1 MGQWIKSDFVFLG
14 AAVLVS
20 LLFASGLGGS
30 AVMGLL
36 GYAGM
41 PMSEVMLREELNA
54 SRALLAQQGLGSLA
68 LFLLPGV
75 AMLQRWSAQQ
85 SAEVAVES
93 PALPRAEWSVAQTAM
108 AWSLLPALLPLLEWA
123 TGQWMLL
130 LESQNWAAEARAQV
144 EMQAQLVERVLF
156 LPHWIDA
163 VLGVLVFVGLAAV
176 GEELFFRGAL
186 QRMLRPRWGQGS
198 VLASALLFAGFHF
211 DLLHLP
217 FLLTAGF
224 LLAWLYERSGRLWV
238 PVGAHVLHNAVTYLQ
253 AQRAGPGSYAEFS
266 AEPLSWTVAAGT
278 LAAVA
283 LWVAL
288 RRR

>member
-41 PMSEVMLREELNA
+41 PMNEVMLREELNA

-75 AMLQRWSAQQ
+75 AMLQRWSAQK
-85 SAEVAVES
+85 SAEVALES
-93 PALPRAEWSVAQTAM
+93 PALPRADWSVAQTLM
-108 AWSLLPALLPLLEWA
+108 AWALIPALLPLLEWA

-130 LESQNWAAEARAQV
+130 LESQNWAAGARAQAEV
-144 EMQAQLVERVLF
+144 QAQLVERVLF
-156 LPHWIDA
+156 LPHWLDG
-163 VLGVLVFVGLAAV
+163 VLAVLVFVGLAAV

-186 QRMLRPRWGQGS
+186 QRMLRPRWGRGS
-198 VLASALLFAGFHF
+198 VLASGLLFAGFHF

-217 FLLTAGF
+217 FLLTAGL

-238 PVGAHVLHNAVTYLQ
+238 PLGAHVIHNAVTYIQ

-266 AEPLSWTVAAGT
+266 AEPLSWAAAAGT
-278 LAAVA
+278 LAAAA
-283 LWVAL
+283 LCVAL

>member
-41 PMSEVMLREELNA
+41 PMNEVMLREELNA

-75 AMLQRWSAQQ
+75 AMLQRWSAQK
-85 SAEVAVES
+85 SAEVALES
-93 PALPRAEWSVAQTAM
+93 PALPRADWSVAQTLM
-108 AWSLLPALLPLLEWA
+108 AWALIPALLPLLEWA

-130 LESQNWAAEARAQV
+130 LESQNWAAGARAQAEV
-144 EMQAQLVERVLF
+144 QAQLVERVLF
-156 LPHWIDA
+156 LPHWLDG
-163 VLGVLVFVGLAAV
+163 VLAVLVFVGLAAV

-186 QRMLRPRWGQGS
+186 QRMLRPRWGRGS
-198 VLASALLFAGFHF
+198 VLASGLLFAGFHF

-217 FLLTAGF
+217 FLLTAGL

-238 PVGAHVLHNAVTYLQ
+238 PLGAHVIHNAVTYIQ

-266 AEPLSWTVAAGT
+266 AEPLSWAAAAGT
-278 LAAVA
+278 LAAAA
-283 LWVAL
+283 LYVAL

>member
-93 PALPRAEWSVAQTAM
+93 PALPRADWSVAQTLM
-108 AWSLLPALLPLLEWA
+108 AWALIPALLPLLEWA

-130 LESQNWAAEARAQV
+130 LESQNWAAGARAQTEV
-144 EMQAQLVERVLF
+144 QAQLVERVLF
-156 LPHWIDA
+156 LPHWLDG
-163 VLGVLVFVGLAAV
+163 VLAVLVFVGLAAV

-186 QRMLRPRWGQGS
+186 QRMLRPRWGGGS
-198 VLASALLFAGFHF
+198 ILASGLLFAGFHF

-217 FLLTAGF
+217 FLLTAGL

-238 PVGAHVLHNAVTYLQ
+238 PLGAHVIHNAVTYIQ

-266 AEPLSWTVAAGT
+266 AEPLSWAAAAGT
-278 LAAVA
+278 LAAAA

>member
-41 PMSEVMLREELNA
+41 PMHEVMLREELNA

-75 AMLQRWSAQQ
+75 AMLQRWSAQR
-85 SAEVAVES
+85 SAEVALES
-93 PALPRAEWSVAQTAM
+93 PALPRADWSVAQTLM
-108 AWSLLPALLPLLEWA
+108 AWALIPALLPLLEWA

-130 LESQNWAAEARAQV
+130 LESQNWAAGARAQAEV
-144 EMQAQLVERVLF
+144 QAQLVERVLF
-156 LPHWIDA
+156 LPHWLDG
-163 VLGVLVFVGLAAV
+163 VLAVLVFVGLAAV

-186 QRMLRPRWGQGS
+186 QRMLRPRWGRGS
-198 VLASALLFAGFHF
+198 VLASGLLFAGFHF

-217 FLLTAGF
+217 FLLTAGL

-238 PVGAHVLHNAVTYLQ
+238 PLGAHVIHNAVTYIQ

-266 AEPLSWTVAAGT
+266 AEPLSWAAAAGT
-278 LAAVA
+278 LAAAA
-283 LWVAL
+283 LWMAL
-288 RRR
+288 RHR

>member
-41 PMSEVMLREELNA
+41 PMNEVMLREELNA

-75 AMLQRWSAQQ
+75 AMLQRWSAQK
-85 SAEVAVES
+85 SAEVALES
-93 PALPRAEWSVAQTAM
+93 PALPRADWSVAQTLM
-108 AWSLLPALLPLLEWA
+108 AWALIPALLPLLEWA

-130 LESQNWAAEARAQV
+130 LESQNWAAGARAQAEV
-144 EMQAQLVERVLF
+144 QAQLVERVLF
-156 LPHWIDA
+156 LPHWLDG
-163 VLGVLVFVGLAAV
+163 VLAVLVFVGLAAV

-186 QRMLRPRWGQGS
+186 QRMLRPRWGRGS
-198 VLASALLFAGFHF
+198 VLASGLLFAGFHF

-217 FLLTAGF
+217 FLLTAGL

-238 PVGAHVLHNAVTYLQ
+238 PLGAHVIHNAVTYIQ

-266 AEPLSWTVAAGT
+266 AEPLSWAAAAGT
-278 LAAVA
+278 LAAAA

>member
-41 PMSEVMLREELNA
+41 PMNEVMLREELNA

-75 AMLQRWSAQQ
+75 AMLQRWSAQK
-85 SAEVAVES
+85 SAEVALES
-93 PALPRAEWSVAQTAM
+93 PALPRADWSVAQTLM
-108 AWSLLPALLPLLEWA
+108 AWALIPALLPLLEWA

-130 LESQNWAAEARAQV
+130 LESQNWAAGARAQAEV
-144 EMQAQLVERVLF
+144 QAQLVERVLF
-156 LPHWIDA
+156 LPHWLDG
-163 VLGVLVFVGLAAV
+163 VLAVLVFVGLAAV

-186 QRMLRPRWGQGS
+186 QRMLRPRWGRGS
-198 VLASALLFAGFHF
+198 VLASGLLFAGFHF

-217 FLLTAGF
+217 FLLTAGL

-238 PVGAHVLHNAVTYLQ
+238 PLGAHVIHNAVTYIQ

-266 AEPLSWTVAAGT
+266 AEPLSWAAAAGT
-278 LAAVA
+278 LAAAA

-288 RRR
+288 HRR